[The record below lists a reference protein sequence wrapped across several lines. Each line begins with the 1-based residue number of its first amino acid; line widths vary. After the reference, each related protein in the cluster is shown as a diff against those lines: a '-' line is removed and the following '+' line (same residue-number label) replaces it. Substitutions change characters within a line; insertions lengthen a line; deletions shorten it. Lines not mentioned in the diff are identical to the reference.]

1 MTSTANQPNL
11 RESLVQRRLAGRA
24 AGRRGAI
31 PAVDRSGDLPLSF
44 GQQQMWFLN
53 RMDTTSPEY
62 LVSSALRLRGPLDRA
77 ALARA
82 WDALIA
88 RHEILRTR
96 YALADLT
103 PVQVIDEPHPQEL
116 PLVDLTAVPQ
126 ADRDDRATELTA
138 ELAAIGFDLA
148 TEWPVRATLLRLGPA
163 EHLLVLVIHHIACD
177 APSMAVL
184 LGDLAELYGAAVRGE
199 ASPLAPPA
207 VRFADFAAWQ
217 RDRLRSEVLQRH
229 LEHWRDHLAGIAPLE
244 LPADRPRPRVRDWRG
259 ASVPFALPAD
269 VSAALREIARGAETT
284 LFVTLLAAFQAL
296 LSRHTGRTDIP
307 VGSVTSVRDRA
318 ELRDLVGYGIDNLVL
333 RGTWTGD
340 PTFAELL
347 RATGVTVR
355 DAFAHADVPFALLVD
370 ECEPERDLSRTP
382 LYQVAFTLGDDAP
395 AGAWPAGLAAETH
408 WPPTRVA
415 KVDLQ
420 LHVVEGADGRLRGHL
435 EYATALF
442 DAATVRRLAGH
453 LGRLLAHVAADPGA
467 RISELRILDDVE
479 LAAATPAPTRPAA
492 TVTGTVPGAFAA
504 TAAAHPDSTAVV
516 AGARRLTYAE
526 LDATANR
533 LAHHLRAVGAGPERL
548 VAVCLDR
555 DAQLV
560 GTLLGVLKAGS
571 AYLPVE
577 PGVPAERRDFMLAD
591 AGARIVVTTEAH
603 RAGFADFDG
612 VVVVLDD
619 PAHAGEIAGRPGT
632 DPGVAVDPDN
642 LVYVIYTSGS
652 TGRPKGVF
660 LTHANV
666 LRLMTVARDDLG
678 AGPADVWPL
687 LHSYA
692 FDVSVWELW
701 GALLHGGRLVVVPR
715 EVTRSPAD
723 LLDLLVEEQVTVLN
737 QTPTAFRGLVGS
749 ARDGDP
755 RIDRLALRAVVFAG
769 EKLEYADL
777 GPWVARRGLA
787 APRLLNLYGITEI
800 TVHATWH
807 EVGPDD
813 LAGTGN
819 PIGVPLADLSIHL
832 LDGHGNPVPVGV
844 TGEIHVGGPGV
855 ARGYLNRP
863 GLTAERFVPDPSG
876 PPGARRYR
884 SGDLARRRA
893 DGSLEFVGRIDDQV
907 KIRGY
912 RVELGEIEAAISAL
926 PGVREAVVVV
936 REDAPGDRRLVAYSV
951 VDGQVELPRPGQVR
965 AALARTLPEYMIPAA
980 FVPLA
985 RLPLTVNGKLDK
997 RALPA
1002 PERAV
1007 TATERPYLAPRTEVE
1022 ERLAAIWAELLGLER
1037 VGVEDGFFDV
1047 GGDSIRAVALA
1058 AAIRAAGLD
1067 VQVRDLFE
1075 RRSIAELAEFLTGRP
1090 APAAPQPAVE
1100 AFALITEGD
1109 RAALPDGVVDA
1120 YPCTQVQLGML
1131 AEMLAD
1137 ERHHYLNATTYRVPD
1152 RGEFSF
1158 DAFRQAAA
1166 LLVRRH
1172 EVLRTSFDLTGYS
1185 VPMQLVHATAEM
1197 PVGMDF
1203 ARAADRAGLE
1213 RELREF
1219 IAAERADM
1227 FDLGRPALFR
1237 LHARVCADG
1246 SWWLTLTECHP
1257 IMDGWSY
1264 HSLMMELVGAYH
1276 RIRDGLPVEPRP
1288 TPPVRFADAVAAE
1301 LSATGDGPD
1310 RVFWHGRLAGADR
1323 FALPEGWGDPSA
1335 ADGAQYDHW
1344 VPLHDLE
1351 PGLRAL
1357 ARETGVPF
1365 KSVMLAAHLKVMSQL
1380 TGSASFFT
1388 GLVSN
1393 IRPEVA
1399 GADRVYGMHLNTVP
1413 FVHDAGARTW
1423 RELIGRT
1430 FAGELELWPHRRY
1443 PLPVLQREVGAG
1455 TRMLDVRFSFHDF
1468 HQIDTDEID
1477 YADSIDDSPNEFPL
1491 GVISRLG
1498 FITLEAN
1505 LRHLGMAQVARLG
1518 GMYRAV
1524 LEAMVADV
1532 DGDASVVCLPAGE
1545 VSVLLADGVRPVE
1558 PVSGSVLDE
1567 FEARVAETPSAEA
1580 VSVPGGAGIDFAEL
1594 DARAGRVA
1602 RWLAA
1607 RGVGAGAVVGVLLD
1621 RGVELVASLLGVW
1634 KAGAAFVPVDPSYPP
1649 GRIAAMLADAGARVA
1664 VTSHRYADRFAPVGV
1679 EVVRVE
1685 DIGESDAPLPVRVTD
1700 LDELAYVIFTSGST
1714 GRPKGVQVSH
1724 RGLANHVRW
1733 AAGVLASRGAGGCA
1747 VFSSVAFDLQV
1758 PNLWAPLVAGQR
1770 VVLVGQDVDLAEL
1783 GVVLASSGPFSFLK
1797 LTPGHLEVLGRQL
1810 SDEALA
1816 SLAAV
1821 VVVAGEALPAAL
1833 ANRWLTLLGP
1843 GGLVNEYGP
1852 TEASVGTCIFPVVA
1866 EQSGPVVPIGQA
1878 LPGVSMYVLNRDLH
1892 LSPVGVVG
1900 ELYVGGVGVARGY
1913 AGQPGLTAER
1923 FVPDP
1928 FAGAGTGAGARS
1940 GAGVGARMYRTG
1952 DLVRR
1957 MPDGAVEFVGR
1968 VDHQVKIRGYRIELG
1983 EIESVVEGAD
1993 GVGDA
1998 VALVGESD
2006 RLVVFYRPAE
2016 PATEL
2021 ADRIRQRCVEHL
2033 PEYMIPAEFVAV
2045 EAIPLNANGK
2055 VDRGA
2060 LWDVAVPVRRAH
2072 VAPATELEAALA
2084 GIWGRV
2090 LHLEQVSTDA
2100 SFFDLG
2106 GHSISAIAL
2115 VGALRGAGH
2124 AVSVRDV
2131 FVHRT
2136 VAALAAHLTA
2146 GDSEVAPAFRAV
2158 APFALID
2165 DADRAALPAGLAD
2178 AYPCAQ
2184 VQLAM
2189 LVVTLSDADRN
2200 TYHNVSAFPIRDERA
2215 FDGDALRRAV
2225 QTVVDRHEILR
2236 TSFDLTGYSVPMQLV
2251 HAEVPVDVTV
2261 LDLGDGTDEEAE
2273 HRLRAHLA
2281 AERARP
2287 FTPDQVPQMRIAGA
2301 AGRNG
2306 TWWFVLTMSHGILE
2320 GWSHHSLLMEILDS
2334 YRSLR
2339 DAGVPAAFEA
2349 PPVRYADFVAGE
2361 IEALASPADR
2371 DYWQGV
2377 VARPV
2382 FELPAGWGE
2391 DESVPAYECG
2401 TQVPL
2406 HDLMADLRELASRTD
2421 TSLKSVLLAAH
2432 LKVISQLTDEPVF
2445 TSGLV
2450 SHGRPEVTGADR
2462 VYGMHLNTLPFV
2474 HDASARTWRELIR
2487 GTYAGELELWPH
2499 RRYPLPAVQRLGDG
2513 RRPIEMLFNYL
2524 DFAQVDTERVD
2535 FDDAIYEASG
2545 EFGLHVSTLGGV
2557 LNILARPHQVSYPN
2571 VLRLGGMYRAVL
2583 EAMVADV
2590 DGDASVVCLPAGE
2603 VSVVLADGASAVAPV
2618 SRSVLAEFEARVAEA
2633 PSAEAVSVPGGPG
2646 AGFAELDAHA
2656 AAVGRRLA
2664 ARGVGAGAVV
2674 GVLLDRGVELVA
2686 SMLGVWKAG
2695 AAFVPVD
2702 PSYPPGRIAA
2712 MLADAGAGVAIT
2724 SGRYADRF
2732 AGAGV
2737 DVLRADETLDDGV
2750 EEATA
2755 DGAARAALPGP
2766 INLDELA
2773 YVIFTSGST
2782 GRPKGVQVTHRGL
2795 ANHVRWAAGELASRG
2810 AGGCA
2815 VFSSVAFDL
2824 QVPNLWAPL
2833 VAGQRVVMVGQD
2845 VDLAELGVVLASS
2858 GPFSFLKL
2866 TPGHL
2871 EILGRQLSDEAL
2883 ASLAAVVV
2891 VAGEALPAALANRW
2905 LTLLGPGGLV
2915 NEYGPTEASVGTCI
2929 FPVVAEQPGPVVPIG
2944 RALPGM
2950 TMYVLNRDLHLSP
2963 VGAVGE
2969 LYVGGVGVARGYAGQ
2984 PALTAERFLPD
2995 PFAAAGDE
3003 AGAGVGARMYRTG
3016 DLVRRTPD
3024 GAVEFVGRIDHQVK
3038 IRGYRI
3044 ELGEIESVLEGTD
3057 GVGDAVALVSGSAAE
3072 GDARLV
3078 AFYRPTLP
3086 ATPGLLDRVRQRCA
3100 EQLPEYMIPAEFVAV
3115 EAIPLNANG
3124 KVDRA
3129 ALWDAAVPVER
3140 AHVAPAT
3147 ELEERLAGIWGQVL
3161 NLEQVSTQDSFF
3173 DLGGDSL
3180 RAVALVG
3187 ALRAAGFGVAVRD
3200 VFVHRTVAAL
3210 AAHLCAKDTAP
3221 AAPAFQAVAPFSL
3234 LAAADRVALP
3244 AGLVDAYPA
3253 GQAQVGMAVEIQK
3266 DPGKSLYHIVRCLRV
3281 NGGRSFSADALRSAV
3296 RDVVGRHETLRTSF
3310 DLTGYSVPMQLV
3322 HAEAPVDVRV
3332 TELTGGDAEARLRA
3346 YVDAERARPF
3356 ELDQA
3361 APLLRVAAHHA
3372 GGPGWWLTVAVSHLV
3387 TGGWDLN
3394 SLLVELIGC
3403 YERRSAGMVPESPEP
3418 SAVRYADF
3426 VAAELAALDAGEDE
3440 AYWRGIVDGYAGFT
3454 APDGWGRSGGPRESL
3469 RTRVSYQDLEPKL
3482 RALASALDVSPKA
3495 VLHAAHLKVMGQLT
3509 DQERFYTGL
3518 VCDARP
3524 EVRGAERVHGM
3535 YINVLPFAYAG
3546 GAGTWR
3552 ELVRSVFD
3560 REVELWPHRRYP
3572 LPAVARLA
3580 GAGSRLIDVVFDY
3593 TEFRRAGA
3601 VADESVDFE
3610 AIAGEGGTEFALQ
3623 VTAAAGFL
3631 DLVADSHTFDSAA
3644 LARVGAMFRQVLTAM
3659 VADPDGDAVAA
3670 RLPAA
3675 ERHEI
3680 ERWSVGDPAE
3690 VGGYAPAAFE
3700 AQAAR
3705 RPDAVALTHDGTR
3718 IGYGEL
3724 NGRANGLARH
3734 LRELGVVP
3742 EVLVGVC
3749 AHRSVEQVVAMLAV
3763 HKAGGVYLPLDPSY
3777 PAERLAFML
3786 ADAAAPVL
3794 LTTAELRGQLP
3805 AAEAVTVLLDDP
3817 AAWAGQPATDPAP
3830 HVDAD
3835 SGCYVIYTSGSTG
3848 RPKGVVVPH
3857 RGMVNRSA
3865 YAGRR
3870 INRLDE
3876 RAVLLQKTE
3885 IGFDVSPA
3893 EVYAALSAG
3902 ARIVVARPGGHRDP
3916 AYLREL
3922 IVREGVT
3929 AVELVPSM
3937 LSALLAEGIGR
3948 CRSLRSVA
3956 VGGEEIAVDVA
3967 RAFLAALPGC
3977 ELHNTYGPA
3986 ETTVD
3991 VTSWLCT
3998 TEALAGLT
4006 RVPLGTPFAN
4016 LTVRVLDAH
4025 LQPVPVGVRGE
4036 LCVGGAGLARG
4047 YLGAS
4052 GLTAERFVPD
4062 PYGPA
4067 GSRLYR
4073 TGDAA
4078 AWRADGSLDFLGRID
4093 AQVKL
4098 HGVRIELGEI
4108 ESALRACPGVTD
4120 AVAAVREQDGRRTL
4134 VGYLVADGG
4143 SAPTPGELRERLLV
4157 ALPEAI
4163 VPAAYVTVD
4172 AIPVDPHGKV
4182 DRRQLPAP
4190 DARCY
4195 ARGRYERPNGPVESA
4210 MAGVWSWVLDLD
4222 RVSVTES
4229 FFDLGGDSMT
4239 AVTLVGSLRAA
4250 GHDVTVRDIFAHRT
4264 IRRLVTALAE
4274 ADTAKEGAFRPVEPY
4289 ALIGAADR
4297 AALPA
4302 GLVDAY
4308 PATQAQVG
4316 MAVEIQKDPGRS
4328 LYHVVQSIRVDDGR
4342 PFAADALQATVDA
4355 LVARHETLRTSVD
4368 LTGYSVPMQLVRA
4381 STAVPVA
4388 VQPAAGHTEHLAAER
4403 RTPFDLESDAPL
4415 LRVTA
4420 HADDGGPWW
4429 LTLALSHLVTGGW
4442 DLNALLAELLGE
4454 YARRSRGETPTQVE
4468 PPAVRYADHVAGELA
4483 ALRSPETAEHWRA
4496 VVTGRPK
4503 LTLPDTFGDRSGA
4516 AAVCRYTVDVHDLD
4530 AAVRRLASDTGTSV
4544 KAVLHAAH
4552 LTVMAQLTAEPTFY
4566 TGLVCDARP
4575 EVRGAERVHG
4585 MYINVLPF
4593 PHARGAG
4600 TWRELVRS
4608 VFDGEVELWPHRRY
4622 PLPAVARLAG
4632 AGSRPID
4639 VVFGYVEARPDG
4651 GGAVEAPGADPVEV
4665 GGPGATEFG
4674 LSVGAGGGTLR
4685 LVSDSR
4691 SADPAALLRIGA
4703 MFREVLT
4710 AMVTEP
4716 GGDAATPCLPAGER
4730 AELARFARGD
4740 TVEVGGYL
4748 PAAFEAQAAR
4758 RPDAVAITAEG
4769 VSFSYGQLNGRAN
4782 GLARHL
4788 RELAVVPEVLVG
4800 VCAHRSVEQVV
4811 AMLAVHKAGG
4821 VYLPLDPSYPA
4832 ERLAFMLADAA
4843 APVLLTTAEL
4853 RAQLPP
4859 VDATVVL
4866 LDDPDAWAGQPP
4878 TDPQPLTDPDNGGLV
4893 IYTSGSTGRPK
4904 GSLLSHRSLVNRT
4917 DHVGARIYRL
4927 DADAVVLQKTEIG
4940 FDVSPAEVY
4949 AALSAGARIVV
4960 ARPGGHR
4967 DPAYLRELIAR
4978 EGVTTVH
4985 FVPAMLVALLAEGL
4999 AGCRSLRSV
5008 AVGGEE
5014 IAVDVARAFLA
5025 ALPGCELHNT
5035 YGPAEATVD
5044 VSSWRCT
5051 PDALAGLTRV
5061 PLGTPHPNLRLH
5073 VLDDRLELVPV
5084 GVPGELCVGGVG
5096 LARGYLGRPGP
5107 TAERFVPDPYGPP
5120 GSRLYRTGDA
5130 AAWRPD
5136 GTVDFLGR
5144 LDAQVKLHG
5153 VRIELGEIESALRAC
5168 PGVTD
5173 AVAAVRERDGRRTLV
5188 GYVLAGDAPTPAA
5201 LRERLLAVLP
5211 EAMVPAAY
5219 VTVDAI
5225 PKDPNGKV
5233 DRRRLPDPDAGSY
5246 AVGTYQAPA
5255 GDAEAEIAAIWARVL
5270 GVARVGV
5277 TDSFFDL
5284 GGDSMLAVTLVG
5296 TLRAA
5301 GHPASVRDVFAHR
5314 TVRRLAAALTDVDTE
5329 VFRPVAPYALI
5340 GAADR
5345 AKVPG
5350 GVVDAYPASRTQLGM
5365 LVESAVSGD
5374 RAVYHSVL
5382 AHQVR
5387 DGRPFDA
5394 EALRG
5399 AVRAVVARHEILR
5412 TSFDLV
5418 TYSVPMQLVHADAAP
5433 DVRVEDGR
5441 GVPATRHAAL
5451 FAEFVAAERAR
5462 PFDVSVAPL
5471 LRVTAHL
5478 EGDESWWFTFTI
5490 SHVVTEGWSSARLVA
5505 EVLDGYAE
5513 RADGRPPRPAG
5524 PPAVRYADF
5533 IAAEL
5538 AALESAADRE
5548 HWRSVWD
5555 GRAPL
5560 TLPAGWGDPAAPD
5573 ATADA
5578 TVDFTDLDEALRAL
5592 ARDGDVSV
5600 KAVLHAAHLKVLSQL
5615 TGEPEFHAGLVCDA
5629 RPEVLGADEVHG
5641 MYLNTVPFGYDR
5653 SARSWRDLV
5662 AAVFDREVAL
5672 WPHRRFPLAEMQ
5684 REAGHRLLH
5693 VLFNY
5698 QDFTRASRGDG
5709 SAPVVTGA
5717 AGEGATEFDLSCF
5730 AQRGRYA
5737 LSARAGLVSQANLDR
5752 IAGMYRAVLEAMIAD
5767 PDGDCQ
5773 ALCVPGGERERL
5785 LGVTD
5790 PGVDE
5795 PVTGTVLE
5803 LFQAQLA
5810 RDPLAVAVVAG
5821 AVELTYAQL
5830 DAAANRL
5837 AHHLRA
5843 AGAGRETV
5851 VGVCLDR
5858 DDADLVPALL
5868 GVLKAGAAYLPLD
5881 PAQPAERI
5889 GYLLADAGVRTVV
5902 TTSAQAELL
5911 SGFDGLR
5918 VLLDAGELAGRP
5930 ETDPG
5935 IARDPDDLVYVIYTS
5950 GSTGRPKGVCVS
5962 DANVLRL
5969 LDAAQEHY
5977 AVDETDV
5984 WALFHS
5990 YAFDVSV
5997 WELWGAL
6004 LHGSRLVLV
6013 PREVTRVPQD
6023 LLDLLVAR
6031 RVTLLAQTPTALRGL
6046 VRLAA
6051 EDAPG
6056 IRDLSLRA
6064 VVVAGERLDFA
6075 DLAPWAA
6082 RLGLARVALV
6092 NMYGITETT
6101 VYSTY
6106 HRITRADLAPGVG
6119 SRIGRPLSGV
6129 RMYVLDGYGHPAPI
6143 GVPGEVHL
6151 AGHGVTRGYLH
6162 QPELTAR
6169 RFLPDPYGP
6178 AGSRMYRTGDLAAR
6192 LPDGSVEF
6200 LGRLDDQV
6208 KLRGYRIEPGEIETA
6223 LTAVPGVAE
6232 AVVVLRADEPA
6243 DPRLT
6248 AYLVAGDGPAPQAA
6262 SLRAS
6267 LARVLPE
6274 YMVPSAFVLLDELP
6288 RNNSGKL
6295 DRRALPAPTTGE
6307 PISGRDL
6314 VAPAG
6319 PLEERVVRIWADVL
6333 GLPAVG
6339 VRDGFF
6345 DLGGHS
6351 ITALVLAGT
6360 MRAAGLDVTV
6370 ADIFRHPDVR
6380 ALCEVLA
6387 GRDAPEPAARPV
6399 APFEL
6404 VAAADR
6410 PLLPEGL
6417 DDAYPLS
6424 RVQLGMLLEMLA
6436 DNGQNHYHNV
6446 VSFLV
6451 PDEEPFDLATLRAA
6465 VGEVAARHDV
6475 LRTSVDT
6482 AGYSVPM
6489 QLVHRAVDVPVGT
6502 RDLRGLAE
6510 ADRTALVRRLVG
6522 EEYQELFDVERAPL
6536 LRFTVCLE
6544 TDRSWRLVLTI
6555 CHVII
6560 EGWSLH
6566 ALVTEVLD
6574 TYHARR
6580 AGARSDVAAPPG
6592 VRFADFVAGEL
6603 RALASETDRRYWQD
6617 VVERQPRFRLPAAWA
6632 PPAPAGR
6639 EPYTEVVSYADLE
6652 PRLRALASATGVAL
6666 KAVLHAAHLKVLS
6679 QLTDEPAFYSG
6690 LVCHTRP
6697 DVVGSERVYA
6707 MSLNTLPFPH
6717 DRRAT
6722 SWRELVRR
6730 VHAREAELWPHRR
6743 YPAPAIRTPGAR
6755 LTDVYFSY
6763 LDFTEVDGGRTA
6775 PVRRIGASTSEF
6787 ALAVAAGA
6795 GRLELSTDSHAMGR
6809 GDAARLAGM
6818 YRLVLE
6824 AMVADPDGDPRAVY
6838 LPAGERHDV
6847 LVGWNASATPGCADL
6862 VPARV
6867 AAWAAATPD
6876 AEAVDGTTYA
6886 QLDAVAN
6893 RIGHRLRAAGVGP
6906 ERVVG
6911 VLLERGAD
6919 LVAALLGVWRA
6930 GGAYLPI
6937 DPAHP
6942 AERVAAM
6949 LADAGATVVL
6959 TSAGHADRFAGVEL
6973 VLLDRDAERI
6983 AALPADAPTG
6993 RPDPDHLAYVIFTSG
7008 STGRPNGVQISHRG
7022 LANYLGWAAE
7032 ELVADRT
7039 GGAALFSSVAYD
7051 LVVTSI
7057 WAPLVTGQRLWL
7069 LPPDAGL
7076 DELGPRLADAGP
7088 FSFVKLTP
7096 GHLDLL
7102 TRQLDADRAAAL
7114 TPLLVVGGEALTRRV
7129 CDRWHALAP
7138 HTVLLNEYG
7147 PTEATVA
7154 VSRYPVTGPL
7164 PADVAPIG
7172 RPLGGMRT
7180 YVLDAD
7186 LQPVPVGVVGHVHL
7200 GGPGLAR
7207 GYAGRPALT
7216 ADRFVPDPFD
7226 AAGGRLY
7233 RTGDLGRW
7241 LPDGQLD
7248 LLGRVDDQVK
7258 IRGHRVEPGEV
7269 RAVLV
7274 GHPAVRDAVVTVEA
7288 TGPGGPRLV
7297 AYHVGAAPDL
7307 AEHCARWL
7315 PGHLVPS
7322 AFVPVPAIP
7331 LNANG
7336 KVDRRALP
7344 PVDPAGPAEN
7354 TPPRPGPE
7362 RLIADIWA
7370 GVLEIDRV
7378 GRHDRFFAL
7387 GGHSLL
7393 VVPVVTAARRA
7404 GVALTLRAAMRDQT
7418 LAELAAS
7425 LTPADPT
7432 AAVAAPAPALRPGA
7446 ARRAAVLPQ
7455 IEPMLAA
7462 HRVPGASLALLVD
7475 GELAEVR
7482 AAGHRVAG
7490 GDTPV
7495 TPATIFQVGS
7505 VSKLVTAV
7513 GALAL
7518 VGRGLLQLDT
7528 DVNAYLKG
7536 WQLPAGRPVSL
7547 RQLLSHVAG
7556 LTPTGSAGH
7565 PRGGPVPTLSD
7576 VLRGRGVP
7584 TGPVR
7589 ALDAPDPV
7597 AVERNSHFVVVQ
7609 QLMEDVTATSFADLM
7624 AELVFDP
7631 AGMTGSSFDQGF
7643 PETSGRPV
7651 AVGHDQHCEALPGGW
7666 QVRPDLAAAGLW
7678 STAADLARLVGEI
7691 QVAHRGGPALLSR
7704 ELAVAQ
7710 LTTGA
7715 GGFFGLGCLVDR
7727 VDRPTG
7733 ARVEFTHRG
7742 RTAGYRALAAGRVPD
7757 GSGLVLLTN
7766 GDAGDDVLSLL
7777 ASDTALTEEM

>member
-11 RESLVQRRLAGRA
+11 RESLIQRRLAGRA
-24 AGRRGAI
+24 AGRRNVI

-53 RMDTTSPEY
+53 RLDTTSPEY

-77 ALARA
+77 ALTRA

-96 YALADLT
+96 YELADLT
-103 PVQVIDEPHPQEL
+103 PVQVIDEPRPQEL
-116 PLVDLTAVPQ
+116 PLVDLAAVPQ
-126 ADRDDRATELTA
+126 AEREERAAALLA
-138 ELAAIGFDLA
+138 ELAATGFDLA
-148 TEWPVRATLLRLGPA
+148 AEWPVRATLLRLGPA

-177 APSMAVL
+177 APSTAVL
-184 LGDLAELYGAAVRGE
+184 LGDLAELYGAFVRDE
-199 ASPLAPPA
+199 PSPLTPPA
-207 VRFADFAAWQ
+207 VQFADFAAWQ
-217 RDRLRSEVLQRH
+217 RDRLRGDLLERH
-229 LEHWRDHLAGIAPLE
+229 LEHWRDRLAGIAPLE

-284 LFVTLLAAFQAL
+284 LFVTLLTAFQAL
-296 LSRHTGRTDIP
+296 LSRYTGRTDIP

-318 ELRDLVGYGIDNLVL
+318 ELRNLVGYGIDNMVV
-333 RGTWTGD
+333 RGSWTGD
-340 PTFAELL
+340 PAFADLL
-347 RATGVTVR
+347 RASRATVR

-370 ECEPERDLSRTP
+370 EFEPERDLSRTP
-382 LYQVAFTLGDDAP
+382 LYQVAFTLGDDTP
-395 AGAWPAGLAAETH
+395 TGTWPAGLTAEPL
-408 WPPTRVA
+408 WLPTQVA

-420 LHVVEGADGRLRGHL
+420 LHVVEGADGQLRGHL

-442 DAATVRRLAGH
+442 DPATVRRMADH
-453 LGRLLAHVAADPGA
+453 LGRLLHHVAAHPDA
-467 RISELRILDDVE
+467 RISELRILDDAE
-479 LAAATPAPTRPAA
+479 LAAVTPAPARPAA
-492 TVTGTVPGAFAA
+492 AVTRTVHGVFAA
-504 TAAAHPDSTAVV
+504 TAAAHPGATAVV

-533 LAHHLRAVGAGPERL
+533 LAHHLRALGAGPERL

-555 DAQLV
+555 GAELV
-560 GTLLGVLKAGS
+560 CTLLGVLKSGS

-577 PGVPAERRDFMLAD
+577 PGVPADRVDFMLAD

-603 RAGFADFDG
+603 RARFADFDG
-612 VVVVLDD
+612 VLVVLDD

-632 DPGVAVDPDN
+632 DPGVAVDPEN
-642 LVYVIYTSGS
+642 LIYVIYTSGS

-666 LRLMTVARDDLG
+666 LRLMTVAQDDLKF
-678 AGPADVWPL
+678 GPADVWPL
-687 LHSYA
+687 FHSYA

-715 EVTRSPAD
+715 EVTRSPGD

-737 QTPTAFRGLVGS
+737 QTPTAFRGLVGL

-755 RIDRLALRAVVFAG
+755 RIDRLALRAVIFAG
-769 EKLEYADL
+769 EKLEYGDL

-800 TVHATWH
+800 TVHATYY

-813 LAGTGN
+813 LAGTAAN

-832 LDGHGNPVPVGV
+832 LDPYGNPVPVGV

-863 GLTAERFVPDPSG
+863 ELTAQRFVPDPFG
-876 PPGARRYR
+876 PAGARLYR

-936 REDAPGDRRLVAYSV
+936 REDTPGDRRLVAYSV
-951 VDGQVELPRPGQVR
+951 VDEQVELPRPGQVR
-965 AALARTLPEYMIPAA
+965 AALARTLPEYMIPSA

-1002 PERAV
+1002 PDRTV
-1007 TATERPYLAPRTEVE
+1007 TATDRPYLAPRTEVE

-1037 VGVEDGFFDV
+1037 IGVEDGFFDV

-1058 AAIRAAGLD
+1058 GAIRAAGLD

-1090 APAAPQPAVE
+1090 APADPEPAV
-1100 AFALITEGD
+1100 APFALIAEAD
-1109 RAALPDGVVDA
+1109 RTTLPDGVVDA

-1131 AEMLAD
+1131 AEMLAG
-1137 ERHHYLNATTYRVPD
+1137 EHNHYLNATTYRVPD

-1158 DAFRQAAA
+1158 DAFREAAA

-1197 PVGMDF
+1197 RVGMDR
-1203 ARAADRAGLE
+1203 ARAEDRDGLE
-1213 RELREF
+1213 RELRDF
-1219 IAAERADM
+1219 IAAERAEM
-1227 FDLGRPALFR
+1227 FDLGQPALFR

-1276 RIRDGLPVEPRP
+1276 RIRDGLAVEPRP
-1288 TPPVRFADAVAAE
+1288 APPVRFADAVAAE
-1301 LSATGDGPD
+1301 LRSTGDGSDRAFWHD
-1310 RVFWHGRLAGADR
+1310 RVAGRDR
-1323 FALPEGWGDPSA
+1323 FVLPEGWGDPTA
-1335 ADGAQYDHW
+1335 EEGAQYDHW

-1380 TGSASFFT
+1380 TGSQSFFS

-1413 FVHDAGARTW
+1413 FVHDVDARTW

-1443 PLPVLQREVGAG
+1443 PLPVLQREVGDG
-1455 TRMLDVRFSFHDF
+1455 GRMLDVRFSFHDF

-1477 YADSIDDSPNEFPL
+1477 YTDSIDDSPNEFPL

-1505 LRHLGMAQVARLG
+1505 LRHLGVPQVA
-1518 GMYRAV
+1518 
-1524 LEAMVADV
+1524 
-1532 DGDASVVCLPAGE
+1532 
-1545 VSVLLADGVRPVE
+1545 
-1558 PVSGSVLDE
+1558 
-1567 FEARVAETPSAEA
+1567 
-1580 VSVPGGAGIDFAEL
+1580 
-1594 DARAGRVA
+1594 
-1602 RWLAA
+1602 
-1607 RGVGAGAVVGVLLD
+1607 
-1621 RGVELVASLLGVW
+1621 
-1634 KAGAAFVPVDPSYPP
+1634 
-1649 GRIAAMLADAGARVA
+1649 
-1664 VTSHRYADRFAPVGV
+1664 
-1679 EVVRVE
+1679 
-1685 DIGESDAPLPVRVTD
+1685 
-1700 LDELAYVIFTSGST
+1700 
-1714 GRPKGVQVSH
+1714 
-1724 RGLANHVRW
+1724 
-1733 AAGVLASRGAGGCA
+1733 
-1747 VFSSVAFDLQV
+1747 
-1758 PNLWAPLVAGQR
+1758 
-1770 VVLVGQDVDLAEL
+1770 
-1783 GVVLASSGPFSFLK
+1783 
-1797 LTPGHLEVLGRQL
+1797 
-1810 SDEALA
+1810 
-1816 SLAAV
+1816 
-1821 VVVAGEALPAAL
+1821 
-1833 ANRWLTLLGP
+1833 
-1843 GGLVNEYGP
+1843 
-1852 TEASVGTCIFPVVA
+1852 
-1866 EQSGPVVPIGQA
+1866 
-1878 LPGVSMYVLNRDLH
+1878 
-1892 LSPVGVVG
+1892 
-1900 ELYVGGVGVARGY
+1900 
-1913 AGQPGLTAER
+1913 
-1923 FVPDP
+1923 
-1928 FAGAGTGAGARS
+1928 
-1940 GAGVGARMYRTG
+1940 
-1952 DLVRR
+1952 
-1957 MPDGAVEFVGR
+1957 
-1968 VDHQVKIRGYRIELG
+1968 
-1983 EIESVVEGAD
+1983 
-1993 GVGDA
+1993 
-1998 VALVGESD
+1998 
-2006 RLVVFYRPAE
+2006 
-2016 PATEL
+2016 
-2021 ADRIRQRCVEHL
+2021 
-2033 PEYMIPAEFVAV
+2033 
-2045 EAIPLNANGK
+2045 
-2055 VDRGA
+2055 
-2060 LWDVAVPVRRAH
+2060 
-2072 VAPATELEAALA
+2072 
-2084 GIWGRV
+2084 
-2090 LHLEQVSTDA
+2090 
-2100 SFFDLG
+2100 
-2106 GHSISAIAL
+2106 
-2115 VGALRGAGH
+2115 
-2124 AVSVRDV
+2124 
-2131 FVHRT
+2131 
-2136 VAALAAHLTA
+2136 
-2146 GDSEVAPAFRAV
+2146 
-2158 APFALID
+2158 
-2165 DADRAALPAGLAD
+2165 
-2178 AYPCAQ
+2178 
-2184 VQLAM
+2184 
-2189 LVVTLSDADRN
+2189 
-2200 TYHNVSAFPIRDERA
+2200 
-2215 FDGDALRRAV
+2215 
-2225 QTVVDRHEILR
+2225 
-2236 TSFDLTGYSVPMQLV
+2236 
-2251 HAEVPVDVTV
+2251 
-2261 LDLGDGTDEEAE
+2261 
-2273 HRLRAHLA
+2273 
-2281 AERARP
+2281 
-2287 FTPDQVPQMRIAGA
+2287 
-2301 AGRNG
+2301 
-2306 TWWFVLTMSHGILE
+2306 
-2320 GWSHHSLLMEILDS
+2320 
-2334 YRSLR
+2334 
-2339 DAGVPAAFEA
+2339 
-2349 PPVRYADFVAGE
+2349 
-2361 IEALASPADR
+2361 
-2371 DYWQGV
+2371 
-2377 VARPV
+2377 
-2382 FELPAGWGE
+2382 
-2391 DESVPAYECG
+2391 
-2401 TQVPL
+2401 
-2406 HDLMADLRELASRTD
+2406 
-2421 TSLKSVLLAAH
+2421 
-2432 LKVISQLTDEPVF
+2432 
-2445 TSGLV
+2445 
-2450 SHGRPEVTGADR
+2450 
-2462 VYGMHLNTLPFV
+2462 
-2474 HDASARTWRELIR
+2474 
-2487 GTYAGELELWPH
+2487 
-2499 RRYPLPAVQRLGDG
+2499 
-2513 RRPIEMLFNYL
+2513 
-2524 DFAQVDTERVD
+2524 
-2535 FDDAIYEASG
+2535 
-2545 EFGLHVSTLGGV
+2545 
-2557 LNILARPHQVSYPN
+2557 
-2571 VLRLGGMYRAVL
+2571 RLGGMYRAVL

-2603 VSVVLADGASAVAPV
+2603 VSVVLADGVSAVQPV
-2618 SRSVLAEFEARVAEA
+2618 SRSVLVEFEARVAET
-2633 PSAEAVSVPGGPG
+2633 PSAEAVSVPGDRGVD
-2646 AGFAELDAHA
+2646 FAELDSRAGQVA
-2656 AAVGRRLA
+2656 RWLA

-2674 GVLLDRGVELVA
+2674 GVLLDRGVDLVA

-2712 MLADAGAGVAIT
+2712 MLADAGARVAVT

-2732 AGAGV
+2732 APV
-2737 DVLRADETLDDGV
+2737 GV
-2750 EEATA
+2750 EVVRVEEIGET
-2755 DGAARAALPGP
+2755 DSPLPARATD
-2766 INLDELA
+2766 LDELA

-2845 VDLAELGVVLASS
+2845 VDLAELGVVLAGA

-2883 ASLAAVVV
+2883 ASLASVVV

-2929 FPVVAEQPGPVVPIG
+2929 FPIEGEQPGPVVPIG

-2950 TMYVLNRDLHLSP
+2950 TMYVLNRDLQLSP
-2963 VGAVGE
+2963 VGVVGE
-2969 LYVGGVGVARGYAGQ
+2969 LYVGGVGVARGYANQ
-2984 PALTAERFLPD
+2984 PGLTAERFVPD
-2995 PFAAAGDE
+2995 PFAGTGTAAGT
-3003 AGAGVGARMYRTG
+3003 GTGARLYRTG
-3016 DLVRRTPD
+3016 DLVRRMAD
-3024 GAVEFVGRIDHQVK
+3024 GAVEFVGRVDHQVK

-3044 ELGEIESVLEGTD
+3044 ELGEIESVVEGTD
-3057 GVGDAVALVSGSAAE
+3057 GVADAVALVGES
-3072 GDARLV
+3072 DRLV
-3078 AFYRPTLP
+3078 VFYRPT
-3086 ATPGLLDRVRQRCA
+3086 APGTELAERLRQRCA

-3129 ALWDAAVPVER
+3129 ALWDTSVPTHR
-3140 AHVAPAT
+3140 AYVAPAT
-3147 ELEERLAGIWGQVL
+3147 ELETQLAGIWGQVL
-3161 NLEQVSTQDSFF
+3161 NLEQVSTQESFFDLGGHSISAIALVGALRGAGHAVSVRDVFVHRTVAALAAHLTAGDGVEAAPAFQAVAPFGLLDDADRAALPAGIADAYPCAQVQLAMLVVTLSDSDRRTYHNVSAFPIRDERAFDGDALRGAVQTVVARHEILRTSFDLTGYSVPMQLVHTEVPVDVTVLDLGDGTDEEAENQLRAYLAAERTRPFTPDQVPQMRVAGAAGRNDTWWFVLTMSHGILEGWSHHSLLMEILDNYRSLRDTGAPAAFEATPVRYADFVAGELEALSSTEDRDYWQGVVAQPIFELPAGWGEDESVPEYECGTQVPLHDLMDDLRELASRTDTSLKSVLLAAHLKVMSQLTAEPVFTSGLVSHGRPEVTGADRVYGMHLNTLPFVHDAGARTWRELIRGTFAGELELWPHRRYPLPAVQRLGDGRRPIEILFNYLDFEQVDTERVDFDDAIYEASGEFGLHVSTLGGVLNILARPHQVSYPNVLRLGGMYRVVLEAMVADVDGDASVVCLPAGEVSVVLADGVSAVQPVSRSVLVEFEARVAETPSAEAVSVPGGRGAGFAELDARAAAIGRRLVGRGVGAGAVVGVLLDRGVDLVASMLGVWKAGAAFVPVDPSYPPGRIAAMLADAGARVAVTSGRYADRFTGAGVDVLRVEDVEDDGDVRAALPGPADLDELAYVIFTSGSTGRPKGVQVTHRGLANHVRWAAGELASRGAGGCAVFSSVAFDLQVPNLWAPLVAGQRVVMVGQDVDLAELGVVLAGAGPFSFLKLTPGHLEILGRQLSDEALASLASVVVVAGEALPAALANRWLTLLGPGGLVNEYGPTEASVGTCIFPIEGEQPGPVVPIGRALPGMTMYVLNRDGELSPVGVVGELYVGGVGVARGYANQPGLTAERFVPDPFGAAGARLYRTGDLVRRMADGAVEFVGRVDHQVKIRGYRIELGEIESALEATEGVGDAVALVSGSAADGDARLVAFYRPTPPATPGLLDRIRSRCAEQLPEYMIPAEFVAVEAIPLNANGKVDRAALWDSAVPVERVHVAPATELETQLAGIWGQVLNLEQVSTDASFF

-3187 ALRAAGFGVAVRD
+3187 ALRAAGLGVAVRD
-3200 VFVHRTVAAL
+3200 VFLHRTVAAL
-3210 AAHLCAKDTAP
+3210 AAHLSGKDAAP

-3234 LAAADRVALP
+3234 LSAADRAALP

-3253 GQAQVGMAVEIQK
+3253 VQAQVGMTVEIQK
-3266 DPGKSLYHIVRCLRV
+3266 DPDKSLYHIVRCFRV
-3281 NGGRSFSADALRSAV
+3281 NSGRPFSADALRAAV

-3310 DLTGYSVPMQLV
+3310 DFTSYSVPMQLV
-3322 HAEAPVDVRV
+3322 HAEAPLDVRV
-3332 TELTGGDAEARLRA
+3332 TELTGGDVEARLRA
-3346 YVDAERARPF
+3346 YVDTERARPF
-3356 ELDQA
+3356 ELDQP
-3361 APLLRVAAHHA
+3361 APLLRVAAHRTDGH
-3372 GGPGWWLTVAVSHLV
+3372 GWWLTVAVSHLV

-3394 SLLVELIGC
+3394 TLLVELIGC

-3418 SAVRYADF
+3418 TAVRYADF
-3426 VAAELAALDAGEDE
+3426 VAAELTALKAGEDE
-3440 AYWRGIVDGYAGFT
+3440 AYWRGVVDGYASFT
-3454 APDGWGRSGGPRESL
+3454 TPDGWGRTDGPRESL

-3482 RALASALDVSPKA
+3482 RALASTLDVSPKS
-3495 VLHAAHLKVMGQLT
+3495 VLHAAHLKVMSQLT
-3509 DQERFYTGL
+3509 DQGRFYTGL

-3535 YINVLPFAYAG
+3535 YINVLPFAYAR

-3572 LPAVARLA
+3572 LPAVQRMA
-3580 GAGSRLIDVVFDY
+3580 GAGSRPIDVVFDY

-3610 AIAGEGGTEFALQ
+3610 AIGGEGGTEFALQ
-3623 VTAAAGFL
+3623 VTAAGGFL
-3631 DLVADSHTFDSAA
+3631 DLVGDSHLFGSAA

-3659 VADPDGDAVAA
+3659 VADPDGDAVAV
-3670 RLPAA
+3670 RLPEA
-3675 ERHEI
+3675 ERAEI
-3680 ERWSVGDPAE
+3680 EGWSAGDTAE
-3690 VGGYAPAAFE
+3690 VGGYVPAAFE

-3705 RPDAVALTHDGTR
+3705 RPDAVAITCDDIR
-3718 IGYGEL
+3718 VSYRDL
-3724 NGRANGLARH
+3724 NGRANRLAHH
-3734 LRELGVVP
+3734 LRELGVGP

-3805 AAEAVTVLLDDP
+3805 AAEAVTVLLDGPDT
-3817 AAWAGQPATDPAP
+3817 WAGLPATDPAQLTG
-3830 HVDAD
+3830 AD

-3848 RPKGVVVPH
+3848 QPKGVVVPH
-3857 RGMVNRSA
+3857 RALVNRSA
-3865 YAGRR
+3865 YAGRQ

-3876 RAVLLQKTE
+3876 QAVLLQKTE

-3916 AYLREL
+3916 AYLRDL

-3937 LSALLAEGIGR
+3937 LSALLAEGIGG

-3956 VGGEEIAVDVA
+3956 VGGEEIALDVA
-3967 RAFLAALPGC
+3967 RSFLAALPGC

-3991 VTSWLCT
+3991 VTSWLCST
-3998 TEALAGLT
+3998 DALRGLS
-4006 RVPLGTPFAN
+4006 RVPLGTPFTN
-4016 LTVRVLDAH
+4016 LTVRVLDEH

-4036 LCVGGAGLARG
+4036 LCIGGVGLARG
-4047 YLGAS
+4047 YLGAP
-4052 GLTAERFVPD
+4052 GLTAQRFVPD
-4062 PYGPA
+4062 PYGAP

-4078 AWRADGSLDFLGRID
+4078 AWRADGTVDFLGRID
-4093 AQVKL
+4093 SQVKL

-4108 ESALRACPGVTD
+4108 ETALRACPGVTD
-4120 AVAAVREQDGRRTL
+4120 AVAAIREQDGRRTL
-4134 VGYLVADGG
+4134 VGYLVTDGG
-4143 SAPTPGELRERLLV
+4143 PAPTPGELRERLL
-4157 ALPEAI
+4157 AELPEAM
-4163 VPAAYVTVD
+4163 VPAAYVSID

-4190 DARCY
+4190 DARSY

-4250 GHDVTVRDIFAHRT
+4250 GHEVTVRDIFAHRT

-4316 MAVEIQKDPGRS
+4316 MAVEIQKDPGKS
-4328 LYHVVQSIRVDDGR
+4328 LYHIVQSIRVDDGR
-4342 PFAADALQATVDA
+4342 PFDADALQATVDA

-4368 LTGYSVPMQLVRA
+4368 LTGYSVPMQLVRV
-4381 STAVPVA
+4381 STVVPVA
-4388 VQPAAGHTEHLAAER
+4388 VHPAAGYAEHLAAER
-4403 RTPFDLESDAPL
+4403 RTPFDLESDSPL
-4415 LRVTA
+4415 LRVAA
-4420 HADDGGPWW
+4420 HVDGAGAWW
-4429 LTLALSHLVTGGW
+4429 LTLAVSHLVTGGW
-4442 DLNALLAELLGE
+4442 DLNALLAELLGG
-4454 YARRSRGETPTQVE
+4454 YGRRSRGEAPTQVE
-4468 PPAVRYADHVAGELA
+4468 PPAVRYADHVAGELE

-4552 LTVMAQLTAEPTFY
+4552 LKVMSQLTNESAFY

-4593 PHARGAG
+4593 AHARSAG

-4608 VFDGEVELWPHRRY
+4608 VFDREVELWPHRRY
-4622 PLPAVARLAG
+4622 PLPAVARMAD

-4639 VVFGYVEARPDG
+4639 VVFGYVETRQDG
-4651 GGAVEAPGADPVEV
+4651 GGAVEASDAVEV

-4674 LSVGAGGGTLR
+4674 LSVGAGGGTVR

-4691 SADPAALLRIGA
+4691 TADPTALVRIGA
-4703 MFREVLT
+4703 MFREVLA
-4710 AMVTEP
+4710 AMVTDP
-4716 GGDAATPCLPAGER
+4716 GGDAAALRLPAGER
-4730 AELARFARGD
+4730 ADLARFTPGRTA
-4740 TVEVGGYL
+4740 EVGGYL

-4758 RPDAVAITAEG
+4758 RPDAVAVTSEG

-4782 GLARHL
+4782 RLAHHL
-4788 RELAVVPEVLVG
+4788 RELGVGPEVLVG

-4859 VDATVVL
+4859 VEATVVL

-4878 TDPQPLTDPDNGGLV
+4878 TDPEPLTDPDNGSVV

-4904 GSLLSHRSLVNRT
+4904 GSLMSHRALVNRT
-4917 DHVGARIYRL
+4917 DHVGAQVYRL
-4927 DADAVVLQKTEIG
+4927 AADAVVLQKTEIG

-4967 DPAYLRELIAR
+4967 DPAYLRELMAR

-4985 FVPAMLVALLAEGL
+4985 FVPSMLPALLAEGL

-5014 IAVDVARAFLA
+5014 IALDVARAFLA

-5051 PDALAGLTRV
+5051 TEALAGLSRV
-5061 PLGTPHPNLRLH
+5061 PLGTPHPNLRLY
-5073 VLDDRLELVPV
+5073 VLDERLGLVPV
-5084 GVPGELCVGGVG
+5084 GVPGELCIGGTG
-5096 LARGYLGRPGP
+5096 LARGYLGRPGL
-5107 TAERFVPDPYGPP
+5107 TAERFVPDPYGSP

-5130 AAWRPD
+5130 AAWRAD

-5144 LDAQVKLHG
+5144 LDSQVKLHG
-5153 VRIELGEIESALRAC
+5153 VRIELGEIETALRAC

-5173 AVAAVRERDGRRTLV
+5173 AVAAVREHDGRRTLV
-5188 GYVLAGDAPTPAA
+5188 GYVLPATGDAPTPAR
-5201 LRERLLAVLP
+5201 LRERLLAELP

-5233 DRRRLPDPDAGSY
+5233 DRRQLPAPDASSY
-5246 AVGTYQAPA
+5246 ATGAYQAPA
-5255 GDAEAEIAAIWARVL
+5255 GDVEAEIAAIWARVL
-5270 GVARVGV
+5270 GVAQVSV

-5301 GHPASVRDVFAHR
+5301 GHPTSVRDVFAHR
-5314 TVRRLAAALTDVDTE
+5314 TVRRLAAALADADAE

-5345 AKVPG
+5345 ARLPA

-5418 TYSVPMQLVHADAAP
+5418 SYSVPMQLVHADVAP
-5433 DVRVEDGR
+5433 DVHVEDGR
-5441 GVPATRHAAL
+5441 GIPAQRHAAL

-5462 PFDVSVAPL
+5462 PFDVSTAPL
-5471 LRVTAHL
+5471 LRVTAHVD
-5478 EGDESWWFTFTI
+5478 GAESWWFTFTI
-5490 SHVVTEGWSSARLVA
+5490 SHVVTEGWSSARLVT
-5505 EVLDGYAE
+5505 EVLNGYAAL
-5513 RADGRPPRPAG
+5513 ADGRAPSSADL
-5524 PPAVRYADF
+5524 PAVRYADF
-5533 IAAEL
+5533 IAAEI
-5538 AALESAADRE
+5538 AALESTTDRE

-5555 GRAPL
+5555 GRAPFA
-5560 TLPAGWGDPAAPD
+5560 LPAGWGEADTPD
-5573 ATADA
+5573 ATVDA

-5615 TGEPEFHAGLVCDA
+5615 TGEPGFHAGLVCDA

-5641 MYLNTVPFGYDR
+5641 MYLNTVPFPYDR

-5662 AAVFDREVAL
+5662 AAVFDREVEL

-5698 QDFTRASRGDG
+5698 QDFTRAAQGDG

-5752 IAGMYRAVLEAMIAD
+5752 IAGMYRAVLEAMVAD

-5773 ALCVPGGERERL
+5773 AVCVPGGERDRL

-5790 PGVDE
+5790 TGADE
-5795 PVTGTVLE
+5795 PVTGSMVA

-5810 RDPLAVAVVAG
+5810 RDPRAVAVVAG
-5821 AVELTYAQL
+5821 GVELTYAQV

-5843 AGAGRETV
+5843 AGVGRETV

-5858 DDADLVPALL
+5858 DADLVPALL

-5889 GYLLADAGVRTVV
+5889 SYMLADAGVRTVV
-5902 TTSAQAELL
+5902 TTCAQADPLAD
-5911 SGFDGLR
+5911 FDGLR
-5918 VLLDAGELAGRP
+5918 VLLDAGDLDGHP

-5935 IARDPDDLVYVIYTS
+5935 IVRDPDDLVYVIYTS

-6013 PREVTRVPQD
+6013 PREVARVPQD
-6023 LLDLLVAR
+6023 LLDLLVTQ
-6031 RVTLLAQTPTALRGL
+6031 RVTMLAQTPTALRGL

-6064 VVVAGERLDFA
+6064 VVIAGEKLDFTE
-6075 DLAPWAA
+6075 LAPWAT

-6129 RMYVLDGYGHPAPI
+6129 RMYVLDQYGHPAPI
-6143 GVPGEVHL
+6143 GVPGEVYL
-6151 AGHGVTRGYLH
+6151 AGHGVARGYLN
-6162 QPELTAR
+6162 QPELTAT

-6178 AGSRMYRTGDLAAR
+6178 PGSRMYRTGDLASR

-6208 KLRGYRIEPGEIETA
+6208 KVRGYRIEPGEIEAA
-6223 LTAVPGVAE
+6223 LTAVPGVEE
-6232 AVVVLRADEPA
+6232 AVVVLRADDPA

-6248 AYLVAGDGPAPQAA
+6248 AYLVTGDGHLPEVGP
-6262 SLRAS
+6262 LRAR
-6267 LARVLPE
+6267 LALGLPE
-6274 YMVPSAFVLLDELP
+6274 YMIPAAFVVLDQLP

-6295 DRRALPAPTTGE
+6295 DRRALPAPTGGT
-6307 PISGRDL
+6307 PVSGRDL
-6314 VAPAG
+6314 VGPAG
-6319 PLEERVVRIWADVL
+6319 PLEERVAGIWADVL
-6333 GLPAVG
+6333 GLPAVS
-6339 VRDGFF
+6339 VCDGFF

-6351 ITALVLAGT
+6351 ITALVLAST

-6370 ADIFRHPDVR
+6370 ADIFRHPTVR

-6387 GRDAPEPAARPV
+6387 SRDAPEPTERPV
-6399 APFEL
+6399 EPFEL
-6404 VAAADR
+6404 VAPADL
-6410 PLLPEGL
+6410 PLLPDGL
-6417 DDAYPLS
+6417 GDAYPLS

-6446 VSFLV
+6446 VSFLI
-6451 PDEEPFDLATLRAA
+6451 PDGEPFDLVTLRAA
-6465 VGEVAARHDV
+6465 VNEVVARHDV

-6482 AGYSVPM
+6482 TSYSVPM
-6489 QLVHRAVDVPVGT
+6489 QLVHRTVDVPVRT
-6502 RDLRGLAE
+6502 SDLRGLAE
-6510 ADRTALVRRLVG
+6510 ADRVSLVRRLVG
-6522 EEYQELFDVERAPL
+6522 EEYNELFDVERAPL

-6566 ALVTEVLD
+6566 ALVMEILD
-6574 TYHARR
+6574 RYHARR
-6580 AGARSDVAAPPG
+6580 AGAGPDATTTPPG

-6603 RALASETDRRYWQD
+6603 SALASADDQRYWQD
-6617 VVERQPRFRLPAAWA
+6617 VVERHPRFLLPAGWT
-6632 PPAPAGR
+6632 PSAPATR

-6652 PRLRALASATGVAL
+6652 PRLRALASAARVSL

-6679 QLTDEPAFYSG
+6679 QLTDEPVFYSG
-6690 LVCHTRP
+6690 LVCNTRP

-6722 SWRELVRR
+6722 SWRELVQR
-6730 VHAREAELWPHRR
+6730 VHAREADLWPHRR
-6743 YPAPAIRTPGAR
+6743 YPAPAIRTPGRGAR

-6763 LDFTEVDGGRTA
+6763 LDFTQVDGGRTA
-6775 PVRRIGASTSEF
+6775 PVQRIGASTSEF

-6809 GDAARLAGM
+6809 ADAARLAGM

-6824 AMVADPDGDPRAVY
+6824 AMVADPDGDPREAY
-6838 LPAGERHDV
+6838 LPAGERDDM
-6847 LVGWNASATPGCADL
+6847 LVGWNYSATPGCVDL

-6867 AAWAAATPD
+6867 AARAAATPD

-6886 QLDAVAN
+6886 ELDAAAN
-6893 RIGHRLRAAGVGP
+6893 RIGHHLRGAGVGP

-6911 VLLERGAD
+6911 VLLERGVD

-6949 LADAGATVVL
+6949 LADAGATVVV
-6959 TSAGHADRFAGVEL
+6959 TSAGYADRFAGVEL
-6973 VLLDRDAERI
+6973 VLLDRDADKI
-6983 AALPADAPTG
+6983 AGLPVDPPAG

-7008 STGRPNGVQISHRG
+7008 STGRPNGVQISHRS

-7032 ELVADRT
+7032 ELVGDRT

-7051 LVVTSI
+7051 MVVTSI

-7069 LPPDAGL
+7069 LPPDADL

-7102 TRQLDADRAAAL
+7102 TSQLGAEQAAAL
-7114 TPLLVVGGEALTRRV
+7114 TPLLVLGGEALTRQV

-7138 HTVLLNEYG
+7138 GSVLLNEYG

-7164 PADVAPIG
+7164 PGDVAPIG

-7186 LQPVPVGVVGHVHL
+7186 LRPVPVGVVGHVHL

-7226 AAGGRLY
+7226 ADGGRLY

-7274 GHPAVRDAVVTVEA
+7274 AHPAVRDAVVTVES

-7297 AYHVGAAPDL
+7297 AYHVGDAPDL

-7315 PGHLVPS
+7315 PSQLVPS
-7322 AFVPVPAIP
+7322 VFIPVPAIP

-7336 KVDRRALP
+7336 KVDRGALP
-7344 PVDPAGPAEN
+7344 PVDLAGAAGH

-7362 RLIADIWA
+7362 QLIADIWA

-7393 VVPVVTAARRA
+7393 VVPVVTAARQA
-7404 GVALTLRAAMRDQT
+7404 GVPLTLRAAMLDRT

-7425 LTPADPT
+7425 LTPADP
-7432 AAVAAPAPALRPGA
+7432 AASVDPPTPADPAVRSGA
-7446 ARRAAVLPQ
+7446 ARTAAVLPP

-7462 HRVPGASLALLVD
+7462 HRVPGASLALLRD
-7475 GELAEVR
+7475 GELVEVR
-7482 AAGHRVAG
+7482 AAGHCTAG
-7490 GDTPV
+7490 GGAPV

-7518 VGRGLLQLDT
+7518 VRRGQLQLDA

-7536 WQLPAGRPVSL
+7536 WQLPTDRPVSL
-7547 RQLLSHVAG
+7547 RQLLCHVAG
-7556 LTPTGSAGH
+7556 LTPTGSTGH

-7576 VLRGRGVP
+7576 LLHGRGVP
-7584 TGPVR
+7584 TAPIR
-7589 ALDAPDPV
+7589 AQDGPDPV

-7609 QLMEDVTATSFADLM
+7609 QLMEDATATPFAALM
-7624 AELVFDP
+7624 AELVFEP
-7631 AGMTGSSFDQGF
+7631 LGMTGSSFDQGF

-7651 AVGHDQHCEALPGGW
+7651 AVGHDERGESLPGGW
-7666 QVRPDLAAAGLW
+7666 EVRADPAAAGLW
-7678 STAADLARLVGEI
+7678 TTATDLAQLTREI
-7691 QVAHRGGPALLSR
+7691 HTAYQGRSALLNQ

-7710 LTTGA
+7710 LTA
-7715 GGFFGLGCLVDR
+7715 GPGGTFGLGCMVDR
-7727 VDRPTG
+7727 IEGPAG

-7742 RTAGYRALAAGRVPD
+7742 RTTGYRALTAGRVPD

-7766 GDAGDDVLSLL
+7766 GDAGYEVMSRL
-7777 ASDTALTEEM
+7777 ASDTGLTEEM